1 MSAQRCLGLSGSLL
15 YFQTTRKEA
24 VFLAVSFHRYIIYI
38 LLKINFRLIGPDN
51 VGENKEGQAFG
62 Y

>member
-1 MSAQRCLGLSGSLL
+1 MHGPKWLTAVLSK
-15 YFQTTRKEA
+15 YKVFVA
-24 VFLAVSFHRYIIYI
+24 VSSFHRYIIYI
-38 LLKINFRLIGPDN
+38 LLKTNFRLITPDN